1 MLDQLNPVIDELD
14 RAVQQ
19 QAESHA
25 DAARLMTHPGVG
37 PVTALAF
44 VLTLGPM
51 TRFQRSKQVVSY
63 LGLNPKER
71 SSGDKQ
77 HTYSIS
83 KQGNTMM
90 RWLLVEAA
98 QTAVRFD
105 PEPQRV
111 YRRLKFNKGAG
122 VAKVAIA
129 RKLAVKLY
137 WLLRATASCAQMA
150 PMQGSPRGTLVPNVG
165 STF

>member
-25 DAARLMTHPGVG
+25 DAARLMTHPDVG

-51 TRFQRSKQVVSY
+51 ERFQRSKQVVSY

-71 SSGDKQ
+71 SSGGQAAYLRDQQAGQ
-77 HTYSIS
+77 HHDA
-83 KQGNTMM
+83 
-90 RWLLVEAA
+90 LVAGGSG
-98 QTAVRFD
+98 TNSGAVR
-105 PEPQRV
+105 
-111 YRRLKFNKGAG
+111 
-122 VAKVAIA
+122 
-129 RKLAVKLY
+129 
-137 WLLRATASCAQMA
+137 S
-150 PMQGSPRGTLVPNVG
+150 
-165 STF
+165 